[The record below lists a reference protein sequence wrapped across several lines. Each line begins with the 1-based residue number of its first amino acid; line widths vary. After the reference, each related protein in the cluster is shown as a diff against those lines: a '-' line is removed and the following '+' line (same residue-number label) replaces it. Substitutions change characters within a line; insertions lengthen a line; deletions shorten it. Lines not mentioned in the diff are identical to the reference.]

1 MVLRYHTEQCLPIAD
16 RDRND
21 SMIASCD
28 TADRTST
35 PKAILWFASNAR
47 RAALVCRHPRCV
59 VRRTGYQA
67 RSIRTSQC
75 RKQRSGPRPA
85 TARLTSPAYRWCSTG
100 CPLGVER
107 LDTMPPMF
115 GPSHTAPLVVPERQG
130 VTVRPFNRGTFR
142 IVRRPWFRSGV
153 LTTSRQTVPL
163 RLRMVHLNR
172 PAGRL

>member
-59 VRRTGYQA
+59 VRRNGYQA

-85 TARLTSPAYRWCSTG
+85 TARLTSPAYRRCSTG

-115 GPSHTAPLVVPERQG
+115 GPSHTAPLVVPYG
-130 VTVRPFNRGTFR
+130 VMNARASLFDHLIEELFASFEGRGF
-142 IVRRPWFRSGV
+142 
-153 LTTSRQTVPL
+153 
-163 RLRMVHLNR
+163 
-172 PAGRL
+172 GRGC